1 MQVQSKTLH
10 PQWHEDFD
18 FFFHADATIPT
29 MDVEMWDRDAS
40 SRDDLIGK
48 ASVAVGGLCDFKP
61 RQEWYVSDCV
71 CIYI

>member
-1 MQVQSKTLH
+1 MCVCVC
-10 PQWHEDFD
+10 
-18 FFFHADATIPT
+18 
-29 MDVEMWDRDAS
+29 MDVAMWDRDAY

-71 CIYI
+71 YIYIYMRMYVDMDVEMWAMLMI